1 MNSSS
6 FTRGRKLLLN
16 HVNLW
21 CWCDCVF
28 FLSKLFRFIFVEDLF
43 QVIFILYNQSCM
55 RESYREV
62 LSHNKLVLEITQPQ
76 QEGFICL
83 TVEACKKGQAHKNS
97 VLGLNVPIKFVGC

>member
-76 QEGFICL
+76 QEGFICQRWKLVKKAKL
-83 TVEACKKGQAHKNS
+83 TKIQC
-97 VLGLNVPIKFVGC
+97 LG